1 MTLMVK
7 ASDVQKLREMT
18 GAGIMDSKNA
28 LVDADG
34 DFEGAVD
41 LIKKRGLLKAEKRA
55 GREVSAGVID
65 AYVHNDKVG
74 VLVHVSCET
83 DFVARSEPFRELAHD
98 VAMQVAA
105 MNPEDVH
112 ELMGQA
118 YIKDDNQTI
127 EELVGGVI
135 SKVGENIKIEKF
147 TRYQI

>member
-1 MTLMVK
+1 MVK

-28 LVDADG
+28 LVDTDG

-55 GREVSAGVID
+55 GREVSAGIID
-65 AYVHNDKVG
+65 AYIHNDEVG

-98 VAMQVAA
+98 LAMQIAA
-105 MNPEDVH
+105 MSPEDVD

-127 EELVGGVI
+127 KELVGGVV

-147 TRYQI
+147 TRYNI